1 MKIRHLAAL
10 VGILAGLPASGVMAA
25 GNQESTKTT
34 SKVFSLHLGAT
45 RVIYN
50 LDSSGASLTVMND
63 LDYPM
68 LVQSEV
74 LAENQKDPAPFV
86 VTPPLFRLDALQSS
100 RLRIVRTGG
109 VFPED
114 RESLQWLCVKGIPP
128 KHDDRW
134 AEEKGADKKKADKAT
149 LQVNLSVSS
158 CVKLFVRP
166 PAVKGPPED
175 AGGKVEW
182 TKSGNK
188 LKGNNPTPFYINI
201 SELSVGG
208 KEVKEHR
215 YISPYSSYEYE
226 IPSGASGKVSWTVI
240 TDYGG
245 KSKLFESELKS

>member
-1 MKIRHLAAL
+1 
-10 VGILAGLPASGVMAA
+10 
-25 GNQESTKTT
+25 
-34 SKVFSLHLGAT
+34 
-45 RVIYN
+45 
-50 LDSSGASLTVMND
+50 
-63 LDYPM
+63 
-68 LVQSEV
+68 
-74 LAENQKDPAPFV
+74 
-86 VTPPLFRLDALQSS
+86 
-100 RLRIVRTGG
+100 TGG
-109 VFPED
+109 GFPED

-166 PAVKGPPED
+166 PAVKGRPED

-245 KSKLFESELKS
+245 KSKPFESELKS

>member
-25 GNQESTKTT
+25 GNQKARRLRQRFFPASGGHKGDLQPG
-34 SKVFSLHLGAT
+34 F
-45 RVIYN
+45 I
-50 LDSSGASLTVMND
+50 GASLTVMND
-63 LDYPM
+63 WIIRCWFSQRCWQRIRRTRPLCGDAAAFPSGCTS
-68 LVQSEV
+68 VE
-74 LAENQKDPAPFV
+74 PFANC
-86 VTPPLFRLDALQSS
+86 PYR
-100 RLRIVRTGG
+100 G

-134 AEEKGADKKKADKAT
+134 AEEKGADKKKADKVT

-166 PAVKGPPED
+166 PAVKGRPED